1 MCLVRRGKIEGEKD
15 SKLSPRTGIKSEIVV
30 KVNYLHNINT
40 ESLKGAEGRRSSAKR
55 AYKTQLWG
63 ALGIL
68 EALLCEKSCLP

>member
-1 MCLVRRGKIEGEKD
+1 MCLVRRGKIEGEKG
-15 SKLSPRTGIKSEIVV
+15 SKLSPRTGTKSEIVV

-40 ESLKGAEGRRSSAKR
+40 EPLKGAEGRRTSAKR

-68 EALLCEKSCLP
+68 EALLCGKSCLP